1 VLIIFSPFYQVWF
14 QNQRAKVKKIQKK
27 AKQEPPSKGA
37 SDSQDSQES
46 LDSSLATKIKDEAH
60 SDSESQLESPYST
73 TSDGLNRMRCAIKD
87 EQEQVPFN
95 CMETNKGDTIK
106 NPYKTIKLQGIYSI
120 FPNRKLQ

>member
-1 VLIIFSPFYQVWF
+1 MKQLKNNNNDNILLIFSALYQVWF

-46 LDSSLATKIKDEAH
+46 LDSTLATKIKDEAH

-106 NPYKTIKLQGIYSI
+106 SPLKT
-120 FPNRKLQ
+120 